1 MKKHL
6 IAALVCVNIILLAA
20 LLLGA
25 GTRRAEA
32 QQTKGPVVVK
42 PGPAYMSCTGRVA
55 KDDREAIFI
64 LDLRTHRIAGIGIDT
79 AGGKVVLK
87 EIRGPNLRR

>member
-20 LLLGA
+20 LLLGTS
-25 GTRRAEA
+25 TRRAEA
-32 QQTKGPVVVK
+32 QANGPVVIK

-79 AGGKVVLK
+79 SAGKVALK
-87 EIRGPNLRR
+87 EIRGPDLRR

>member
-20 LLLGA
+20 LLLG
-25 GTRRAEA
+25 TTVRNAEA
-32 QQTKGPVVVK
+32 QAKGPVIVK

-64 LDLRTHRIAGIGIDT
+64 LDLRTHRVAGIGVDT